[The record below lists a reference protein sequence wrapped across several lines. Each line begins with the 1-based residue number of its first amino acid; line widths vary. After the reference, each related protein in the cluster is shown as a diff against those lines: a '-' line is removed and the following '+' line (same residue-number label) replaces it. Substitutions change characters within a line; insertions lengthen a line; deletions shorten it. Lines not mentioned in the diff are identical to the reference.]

1 METKKILEQAQKI
14 FETTVKDR
22 RYLHSN
28 PEIGNELPKTTEY
41 VMKRLKEMGYEPKEI
56 AQSAVVAVAGGK
68 KPGKVFLIR
77 GDMDALPMRE
87 QSGVDF
93 ASTCENAHTCGH
105 DLHTAM
111 LLSAAQLLKDN
122 EDEIEGTVKL
132 MFQPAEETLV
142 GAQSMIDAGILENP
156 KVDAAFGL
164 HVFTDNPPGHLSYGR
179 DYCLASSDSLVIKI
193 KGVGC
198 HGAMPY
204 RGIDPI
210 NVAAKIHGDLQ
221 TLIARE
227 INAMETAVIT
237 MGAFQ
242 AGTAMNIIPESAEMR
257 GTLRTFNPEIRE
269 YLLTRIEEVCVNV
282 AKAFRAEAT
291 FNVVSAVPSLKVD
304 NDISDFLIKEFE
316 TIGSDDIVFHDDFKL
331 MGSEDFACVS
341 QIVPSTF
348 FGLGAGPLDVSKRFG
363 SHHPQI
369 LFNEDCFP
377 YGVAAYVTM
386 AINWL
391 KENK

>member
-1 METKKILEQAQKI
+1 METKKILEQAQNI

-22 RYLHSN
+22 RFLHGN

-41 VMKRLKEMGYEPKEI
+41 VIKRLKEMGYEPKEI
-56 AQSAVVAVAGGK
+56 AKSAVVAIAGGK
-68 KPGKVFLIR
+68 KPGKVFLLR
-77 GDMDALPMRE
+77 ADMDALPMRE
-87 QSGVDF
+87 ESGLDF

-122 EDEIEGTVKL
+122 EDQIEGTVKL

-142 GAQSMIDAGILENP
+142 GAQAMIDAGVLENP
-156 KVDAAFGL
+156 KVDAAYGL
-164 HVFTDNPPGHLSYGR
+164 HVFTDTPPGHFSYGR
-179 DYCLASSDSLVIKI
+179 DYSLASSDSLVIKI
-193 KGVGC
+193 KGIGC

-227 INAMETAVIT
+227 IDAKETAVIT
-237 MGAFQ
+237 MGMFQ
-242 AGTAMNIIPESAEMR
+242 AGTAMNIIPENAEMR
-257 GTLRTFNPEIRE
+257 GTLRAFNPEIRE
-269 YLLTRIEEVCVNV
+269 YLLKRIEEICVNV

-291 FNVVSAVPSLKVD
+291 FSIAAGVPSLKVD
-304 NDISDFLIKEFE
+304 NDLSDFIVKELSSV
-316 TIGSDDIVFHDDFKL
+316 GSEDIVFHDDFKL

-341 QIVPSTF
+341 HLVPSTF
-348 FGLGAGPLDVSKRFG
+348 FGLGAGPMDVSKRFG

-369 LFNEDCFP
+369 QFNEDCFP
-377 YGVAAYVTM
+377 YGVASYVAT